1 MDLKSYLREQRELV
15 EKYLEEYLPAE
26 DTRPEVIHRSMRY
39 SVFAGGKR
47 LRPILVLAAC
57 EAVGGNKMQAMPAA
71 CALEMIHTY
80 SLIHD
85 DLPAMDNDDYRR
97 GKLTNHKVFGDGIA
111 VLAGCGLLTYAFQ
124 LMVQKMQQVKPETV
138 LRVIEEISQAAGF
151 AGMIAGQTADLEAE
165 GKEISFADLKYI
177 HAHKTGALL
186 RASLRA
192 GAIIGG
198 ADDEVLNQISS
209 YAEKIGLAFQIM
221 DDILDLVGDEKKIGK
236 KTGSDLTNNKA
247 TYPAFFG
254 LPKSKEM
261 AVDLIEK
268 AKNAV
273 RDLDSEV
280 LPAIADYIIKRDC

>member
-1 MDLKSYLREQRELV
+1 MDLKSYLREQCELI
-15 EKYLEEYLPAE
+15 EKYLAEYLPTV

-57 EAVGGNKMQAMPAA
+57 EAVGGNKMQAMPVA

-97 GKLTNHKVFGDGIA
+97 GKLTNHKVFGEGIA

-124 LMVQKMQQVKPETV
+124 LIVQKMQSLKPEIV
-138 LRVIEEISQAAGF
+138 LRVIEEISLAAGF
-151 AGMIAGQTADLEAE
+151 SGMIAGQVADLEAE
-165 GKEISFADLKYI
+165 GKEISLADLKYI

-192 GAIIGG
+192 GAIIGE
-198 ADDEVLNQISS
+198 ADAEALSKITA

-236 KTGSDLTNNKA
+236 KTGSDLVNNKA

-261 AVDLIEK
+261 AVELTEK
-268 AKNAV
+268 AKNEI
-273 RDLDSEV
+273 RDLDSDF
-280 LPAIADYIIKRDC
+280 LAALADYIVKRDC